1 MMPHARLLEN
11 GCMGEEFMT
20 LRRLVVGAFSAAVF
34 MSAFAVGSDATAEMK
49 PKAKRGGADI
59 CKTVPQPECNLFLK
73 ATCTQPSKCGG
84 CLKWTCKL

>member
-1 MMPHARLLEN
+1 MS
-11 GCMGEEFMT
+11 

-34 MSAFAVGSDATAEMK
+34 MSMFAVASDAIAEMK

-59 CKTVPQPECNLFLK
+59 CKTVPQPECNLILK

-84 CLKWTCKL
+84 CLKWVCKL